1 MYSIIQPKIQAWV
14 ETDPEKNFP
23 KVIKFVSLTI
33 LQPFYSMG
41 NQIDSI
47 NDKGKLSPYVW
58 GNKLKTF
65 EWLADCPTHLN
76 SIFRNLDSLTDAE
89 AIATISQIPGI
100 GLAKGGFVLQLVKNN
115 RGGCLDRHNLSSIYT
130 IKDILRDIN
139 INKDNISKDNN
150 NIFKDNISIN
160 INTIIKSKPLEY
172 SVLCNHIGSQTL
184 WDNWCSFVDQKYPT
198 HFGPNGS
205 SSEYHLSCLE
215 RIH

>member
-1 MYSIIQPKIQAWV
+1 MYSIIQPKIQEWV
-14 ETDPEKNFP
+14 EADPEKNFP

-33 LQPFYSMG
+33 RQPFYSMG
-41 NQIDSI
+41 NQIDSV

-58 GNKLKTF
+58 GNKRKTF
-65 EWLADCPTHLN
+65 EWLEDCPNHLMT
-76 SIFRNLDSLTDAE
+76 IYRNFDSLTDAE

-115 RGGCLDRHNLSSIYT
+115 RGGCLDRHNLSNIYT

-139 INKDNISKDNN
+139 IN
-150 NIFKDNISIN
+150 KDNISIN

-184 WDNWCSFVDQKYPT
+184 WDNWCFFP
-198 HFGPNGS
+198 F
-205 SSEYHLSCLE
+205 
-215 RIH
+215 